1 MKEKYS
7 RQEILDLIWSLPIS
21 KVSNQLRVSASC
33 LSKWCDITEV
43 PKPPMGHWIKK
54 ELGKPLPEMP
64 SLHVWSNGDE
74 PEFSTVDNLPRV
86 KNLAREKSP
95 VKDVPAEEL
104 AAETVTFEI
113 NGNFP
118 IYQGRSFHPAIEETF
133 KGLDKSKTN
142 RFGRWESKSGFD
154 AEISPDNVSRAKR
167 ILQTILNMYL
177 SKGAEIK
184 SYQRWSN
191 GRSRPVLVIDGESIL
206 FSFYETATRHIPPL
220 RRQSSYMSYDGH
232 RRTYMASIDYTASG
246 KLELKISHVDLY
258 SERTLKDSSN
268 KSVEEGLSAIS
279 EIVSDLMV
287 RGRAERIEREA
298 KELERERL
306 RKIEQDKADEIERK
320 KRQWQD
326 LQENASEWA
335 ALQEIRAF
343 INAVKADRYFRKKHP
358 DWRLWVSWASDQ
370 VNRRDPIY
378 KIRNGKALP
387 GAPI

>member
-1 MKEKYS
+1 MREKYS
-7 RQEILDLIWSLPIS
+7 RREILDLIWALPIS
-21 KVSNQLRVSASC
+21 KVSSQLSVADSA
-33 LSKWCDITEV
+33 LSKWCSIADV

-54 ELGKPLPEMP
+54 ELGKPVPEKP
-64 SLHVWSNGDE
+64 LLNAWNDGDE
-74 PEFSTVDNLPRV
+74 PEFSTLDNLQKIKKPAKPKSLV
-86 KNLAREKSP
+86 KPIPAAKTLEASDFSLAEGEFS
-95 VKDVPAEEL
+95 
-104 AAETVTFEI
+104 
-113 NGNFP
+113 
-118 IYQGRSFHPAIEETF
+118 IYQGRSFHPAIEQTF
-133 KGLDKSKTN
+133 KDLDKSKTN
-142 RFGRWESKSGFD
+142 RFGRWESTSGFD
-154 AEISPDNVSRAKR
+154 VQISPDNAPRAKR
-167 ILQTILNMYL
+167 ILQTILNMFL
-177 SKGAEIK
+177 SKGAEVK
-184 SYQRWSN
+184 NYQRWSN
-191 GRSRPVLVIDGESIL
+191 SRSRPVLVIDGESIQ

-232 RRTYMASIDYTASG
+232 RRAYMASIDYTASG

-258 SERTLKDSSN
+258 SERMLKDSSN

-287 RGRAERIEREA
+287 KGRAERIEREA
-298 KELERERL
+298 RELERERL

-320 KRQWQD
+320 KRQWQE

>member
-1 MKEKYS
+1 MREKYS
-7 RQEILDLIWSLPIS
+7 RQEILDLIWALPIS
-21 KVSNQLRVSASC
+21 KVSSQLGIADSA
-33 LSKWCDITEV
+33 LSKWCSTADV

-54 ELGKPLPEMP
+54 ELGKPVPEKP
-64 SLHVWSNGDE
+64 LLNAWNDGDE
-74 PEFSTVDNLPRV
+74 PEFSTLNNLQKIKKPAKPKSLV
-86 KNLAREKSP
+86 KP
-95 VKDVPAEEL
+95 IP
-104 AAETVTFEI
+104 AAETLEASDFSLAEDE
-113 NGNFP
+113 FS
-118 IYQGRSFHPAIEETF
+118 IYQGRSFHPVIEQTF
-133 KGLDKSKTN
+133 KDLDKSKTN
-142 RFGRWESKSGFD
+142 RFGRWESASGFD
-154 AEISPDNVSRAKR
+154 VQISPDNTPRAKR
-167 ILQTILNMYL
+167 ILQTILNIYL
-177 SKGAEIK
+177 NKGAEVK
-184 SYQRWSN
+184 NYQRWSN
-191 GRSRPVLVIDGESIL
+191 SSSRPVLVIDGESIQ

-220 RRQSSYMSYDGH
+220 RRQSSYMSYDGN

-306 RKIEQDKADEIERK
+306 RKIEQNKADEIERK
-320 KRQWQD
+320 KRQWQE

-387 GAPI
+387 GTPI